1 MGNKA
6 QPFLNP
12 LEISKPHNL
21 FWLPTSPHSLSL
33 SLSLSPTLTYTCG
46 MLCQV
51 LMPMLQFVAATM
63 LDTLY
68 PYQRLCLCQHI
79 YILMDSRGFLTIGLT
94 ISLMVTN
101 SSNFVFFS
109 CLLASFAHTLQAML
123 IHIKGWFLQFS
134 STML

>member
-12 LEISKPHNL
+12 LDISKPHNL
-21 FWLPTSPHSLSL
+21 FLLPTPPLSL
-33 SLSLSPTLTYTCG
+33 SLSYFDIYVWDALSGTYAHVAVRCSHHVRY
-46 MLCQV
+46 LVSISEAV
-51 LMPMLQFVAATM
+51 LVSA
-63 LDTLY
+63 
-68 PYQRLCLCQHI
+68 
-79 YILMDSRGFLTIGLT
+79 YILMDFRGFLTIVLT
-94 ISLMVTN
+94 ISLKVIN